1 MKNQNNQIWKKSFSD
16 FLEENIRELPD
27 NFKEIALKECDYNRG
42 PFGLTEDGRLYIQEW
57 TIFPDDPD
65 HVYVVFDTIF
75 RGEYDEDYIVV
86 AFPVHA
92 FNDKDAMK
100 EFVNELE
107 IEYDK
112 KQKAEQR
119 KRLKEIQKSNFQKDF
134 STQLHDERNLRI
146 EQSDW
151 KRLRKKYLPEE
162 FNWIVEAFIKR
173 GILEKEHK
181 QDYINYYLNNDF
193 SIQLS
198 NKQFHIDCGV
208 IFNEYEKFINKVVF
222 SILSI

>member
-1 MKNQNNQIWKKSFSD
+1 MIDYDEYLIKKSELSKAYNLLKLGKISPEEFSKKYIGVPT
-16 FLEENIRELPD
+16 EELPD

-92 FNDKDAMK
+92 FNNKDAMK

-162 FNWIVEAFIKR
+162 FDWIVEAFIKR
-173 GILEKEHK
+173 GILEKEYK
-181 QDYINYYLNNDF
+181 QDYINYL
-193 SIQLS
+193 
-198 NKQFHIDCGV
+198 KID
-208 IFNEYEKFINKVVF
+208 
-222 SILSI
+222 LL